1 MVTYNQFD
9 VVVVPFPLT
18 DKTTSKKRPALVIS
32 DMAFNLSLKKI
43 VMAMI
48 TTSGHSSWMF
58 DVSIVNLAASGL
70 KSPSLIRMKL
80 FTLDDALIVRKIGT
94 LTQSDQER
102 VKNSLKQ
109 LFKLL

>member
-1 MVTYNQFD
+1 MVTYKQFD
-9 VVVVPFPLT
+9 VVVVPFPFT
-18 DKTTSKKRPALVIS
+18 DKTASKKRPALVIS
-32 DMAFNLSLKKI
+32 DESFNLSLRKS

-48 TTSGHSSWMF
+48 TTSGHSPWML
-58 DVSIVNLAASGL
+58 DVPIIDLAASGL

-80 FTLDDALIVRKIGT
+80 FTLDNVLILKKIGT

-109 LFKLL
+109 LFILC